1 MKFKMRSGRTNDDS
15 LSSAGRPSAS
25 SVPENSRRVNTNR
38 PSVVR
43 PSPSHP
49 PRPPRPP
56 IPVLGRHRRRRRPR
70 YYDRLRHLPPRRPG
84 RQGSGGQHSLLSNL
98 SAKLVHEVNT
108 KRARGRI
115 DSISSSSSV
124 RPSGPSLS
132 PSKFTRITATA
143 LIAVPSSSSWRSH
156 GGRAASERKTSFE
169 LSLRDATVDYE
180 WGGGGGALGDSRIAP
195 SSIQSV

>member
-1 MKFKMRSGRTNDDS
+1 MVGSGRFENCPKRRREDVPVAHGRRDAFYIVVKSFGTLPVLGFPTFERGPRWRLGRWAEMKFKMRSGRTNDDS

-43 PSPSHP
+43 SS
-49 PRPPRPP
+49 PPRPP
-56 IPVLGRHRRRRRPR
+56 IPVLGRHRRRPR
-70 YYDRLRHLPPRRPG
+70 YYHRLRHLPPRRQG

-124 RPSGPSLS
+124 RPSGPSL
-132 PSKFTRITATA
+132 P
-143 LIAVPSSSSWRSH
+143 VSS
-156 GGRAASERKTSFE
+156 
-169 LSLRDATVDYE
+169 
-180 WGGGGGALGDSRIAP
+180 LGSQQQR
-195 SSIQSV
+195 